1 MLHHCQSLFVVR
13 GFIIDVHMGGTTN
26 PAVLKIIN
34 YQKPSQSRMKI
45 KKKNFLI
52 FVFTLPTTI

>member
-1 MLHHCQSLFVVR
+1 
-13 GFIIDVHMGGTTN
+13 MGGTTN

-52 FVFTLPTTI
+52 FVFTLPTTIWPPQQFANN